1 MSFFSLSLSSD
12 RDTLEVACNGEIVES
27 MVSNYIGLGDNR
39 ARGKGG
45 VKRGGREGGGEDISS
60 AGRIQK
66 LSNENKKV
74 KDGARRKYI

>member
-1 MSFFSLSLSSD
+1 
-12 RDTLEVACNGEIVES
+12 

-45 VKRGGREGGGEDISS
+45 VKRGGREGGGENKSS

-66 LSNENKKV
+66 LSNENKV
-74 KDGARRKYI
+74 DKDGARRKYI